1 MTVGIG
7 QVLKLLDMIP
17 DKKGRRTFIEK
28 LPSAQK
34 LDGGNLTGLMAKV
47 AGGDLASLF
56 KDPLAAIMG
65 PLQQLLGAVMGSQS
79 SDGSSSPGTSSGA
92 NAFTAAVGG
101 PGGLSDAVQA
111 LSAQAG
117 RLSGTIAPAAGEF
130 GFTDLVLH
138 EGVLDQLG
146 ESAPDSMSLAVVAAP
161 LMSGDLLSRVAD
173 TVYRYNVLVIRNQMT
188 PEVAAS
194 DIVSFTAQINAIVS
208 ASNSALSQ
216 GEAMAP
222 GIAQVQTAAGALVAG
237 TSDLQK
243 LVRTCLQPSSA
254 SAMDAAMKDRLTIRP
269 PDPDPPANTPATSTK
284 CY

>member
-17 DKKGRRTFIEK
+17 DKKGKRTFIEK

-34 LDGGNLTGLMAKV
+34 LDGGNLSALMAKMV
-47 AGGDLASLF
+47 NGDLSDLF
-56 KDPLAAIMG
+56 KNPMAAIIG
-65 PLQQLLGAVMGSQS
+65 PLQQLLGAVMGAQAP
-79 SDGSSSPGTSSGA
+79 DGSSSPGGSSGS

-101 PGGLSDAVQA
+101 PGGLSEAVQSLA
-111 LSAQAG
+111 AQTA
-117 RLSGTIAPAAGEF
+117 RLSGAAAPAAGEF
-130 GFTDLVLH
+130 GFTDLALH
-138 EGVLDQLG
+138 ESILDQLG
-146 ESAPDSMSLAVVAAP
+146 DAAPASMALAVAAAP

-188 PEVAAS
+188 PEFAAS
-194 DIVSFTAQINAIVS
+194 DIIDFTSQLNAIVS
-208 ASNSALSQ
+208 SSNAALSQ

-222 GIAQVQTAAGALVAG
+222 NIAQVQTAAGMLVSG
-237 TSDLQK
+237 SPDLQK

-254 SAMDAAMKDRLTIRP
+254 SVMDAAMKDRLTIRP
-269 PDPDPPANTPATSTK
+269 PDTAAAPSDPAASTR